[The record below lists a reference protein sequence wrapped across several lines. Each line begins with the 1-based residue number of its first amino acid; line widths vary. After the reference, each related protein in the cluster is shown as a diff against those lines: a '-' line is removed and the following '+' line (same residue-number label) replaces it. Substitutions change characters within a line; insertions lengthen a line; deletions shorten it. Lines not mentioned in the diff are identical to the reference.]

1 MNDRLGKRY
10 VSNRVKRPII
20 RTLDVLSDIIKAKK
34 VPPKMIFIEMARD
47 VTDGAKKDLFASRK
61 KQLENLYD
69 KIKNDIANHYKEDF
83 DTVHKKL
90 KETNPDQ
97 FRIRKVYLYFMQMGK
112 CLYTGKSIDLNDV
125 ISGNGNWNRDHIY
138 PQSRVMDDSILNNL
152 VLVESVENGEK
163 RDSIV
168 PEDIRKKMT
177 PFWTYLRSKGLMTDE
192 KYKRL
197 TRSHDFTPEETF
209 GFANR
214 QLVETRQATKVLA
227 EFLQD
232 AYPETK
238 IVFVKAELTSR
249 LRQECDL
256 PKSRLINDL
265 HHAKDAY
272 LNIVMGNIWYHK
284 FTRKY
289 YFNNKWD
296 EKNVKVKYILCNEV
310 LCEDRVIWKGEE
322 DREKICRNVRKNTA
336 HVTRYSF
343 CSKGGFFAQMP
354 VKAKTGLVP
363 LKKDR
368 PTEIYGGYNK
378 STATFFVL
386 VRFQTDKKRDIIF
399 MPVELL
405 FFKKFLEDETFAHE
419 YAKKTIE
426 GIVGKKVLSTEF
438 LLNKRPLKVQTML
451 SLDGFPVI
459 VTGKSKGGAN
469 LLITAFASFLTDWEW
484 EKYIYNLE
492 TFNKKRVAEN
502 LSHSKKEEDAITK
515 EKNLQ
520 LYDLY
525 TEKFDSHPYKKRPA
539 NPAETLKKGREK
551 FENLEK
557 IEDQIEVL
565 LQIQGL
571 FGRINSGNLIAI
583 GGVEN
588 AGVATLSSKLSNWK
602 KNYTDVRIIDQSASG
617 IYETRSENL
626 LDLL

>member
-1 MNDRLGKRY
+1 
-10 VSNRVKRPII
+10 
-20 RTLDVLSDIIKAKK
+20 
-34 VPPKMIFIEMARD
+34 
-47 VTDGAKKDLFASRK
+47 
-61 KQLENLYD
+61 
-69 KIKNDIANHYKEDF
+69 
-83 DTVHKKL
+83 
-90 KETNPDQ
+90 
-97 FRIRKVYLYFMQMGK
+97 
-112 CLYTGKSIDLNDV
+112 
-125 ISGNGNWNRDHIY
+125 
-138 PQSRVMDDSILNNL
+138 
-152 VLVESVENGEK
+152 
-163 RDSIV
+163 
-168 PEDIRKKMT
+168 
-177 PFWTYLRSKGLMTDE
+177 
-192 KYKRL
+192 
-197 TRSHDFTPEETF
+197 
-209 GFANR
+209 
-214 QLVETRQATKVLA
+214 
-227 EFLQD
+227 
-232 AYPETK
+232 
-238 IVFVKAELTSR
+238 
-249 LRQECDL
+249 
-256 PKSRLINDL
+256 
-265 HHAKDAY
+265 
-272 LNIVMGNIWYHK
+272 MGNIWYHK

-296 EKNVKVKYILCNEV
+296 EKNVKVEKILQQKISCDGRTV
-310 LCEDRVIWKGEE
+310 WKGEE

-343 CSKGGFFAQMP
+343 CRKGGFFDQMP

-405 FFKKFLEDETFAHE
+405 VSKKFLEDEAFAHE

-459 VTGKSKGGAN
+459 VTGKASGGTK

-525 TEKFDSHPYKKRPA
+525 TEKISCNPYNKRPN
-539 NPAETLKKGREK
+539 NPIEILKQGREK

-571 FGRINSGNLIAI
+571 FGRVRTGDLIKI
-583 GGVEN
+583 GGSKLTGN
-588 AGVATLSSKLSNWK
+588 TALSSQLSNWK

-617 IYETRSENL
+617 IYETYSENL